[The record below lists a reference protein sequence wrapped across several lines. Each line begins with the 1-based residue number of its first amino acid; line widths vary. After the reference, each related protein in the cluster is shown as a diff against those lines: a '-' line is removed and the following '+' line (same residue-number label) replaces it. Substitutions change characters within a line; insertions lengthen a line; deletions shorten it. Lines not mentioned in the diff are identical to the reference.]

1 MQRLTYILFQ
11 LDEALRYIDD
21 GRIERLRLALLLLD
35 NAAELQLD
43 RRVRDHLGIEEIN
56 ERTRQQALLIT
67 ELMPESQAEL
77 PEILTELVAW
87 EPLTKAQKRA
97 LDRFFDEK
105 LRFLSE
111 RYTTLDPAVA
121 KILSYLH
128 RYRNEAYHEAR
139 VRIETVRTAALIY
152 FEVNCALLLTV
163 FTVHSY
169 ASNEDYSWLEERFG
183 IQSTGLFIGG
193 GLKRV
198 VDRLR
203 EPVLPTL
210 KTVVDTLGAHLNSRI
225 EDLLSDLDFIVDGS
239 RPASRE
245 EAARVAQLFAALEQG
260 EVVGS
265 TDPETYVGHWTL
277 ESVHNT
283 AQSIGSLVEALDR
296 IDAFSRFADIE
307 KEIEAYEKDV
317 SPLVIIV
324 DQMMDEEIDRL
335 RGK

>member
-1 MQRLTYILFQ
+1 M
-11 LDEALRYIDD
+11 
-21 GRIERLRLALLLLD
+21 
-35 NAAELQLD
+35 
-43 RRVRDHLGIEEIN
+43 
-56 ERTRQQALLIT
+56 
-67 ELMPESQAEL
+67 
-77 PEILTELVAW
+77 
-87 EPLTKAQKRA
+87 AQ
-97 LDRFFDEK
+97 
-105 LRFLSE
+105 
-111 RYTTLDPAVA
+111 
-121 KILSYLH
+121 
-128 RYRNEAYHEAR
+128 
-139 VRIETVRTAALIY
+139 
-152 FEVNCALLLTV
+152 
-163 FTVHSY
+163 
-169 ASNEDYSWLEERFG
+169 EDLG
-183 IQSTGLFIGG
+183 IQSNGFFIGG

-260 EVVGS
+260 GMLVGS

-307 KEIEAYEKDV
+307 KEIEVYEKDV
-317 SPLVIIV
+317 SPLVTIV
-324 DQMMDEEIDRL
+324 DQMVDEEIDRL